1 MFLRIYSLL
10 LIVLVSFTNVH
21 VYAEDKNTENSVIS
35 NIIIKGNNR
44 VTDNTILSY
53 SNVEE
58 GDRFS
63 PELVKKIIK
72 DLYETKYFDDIS
84 VSLNFNDLIITVSEK
99 PIISE
104 IILTD
109 NNIVEDEDILKALE
123 DVNISNTMPYDKNIF
138 DKIEQELIR
147 LYFDRGRYNADIS
160 SKITKLERNR
170 VSIELI
176 IKEGDAS
183 AIKEINIIG
192 NKSFSKKEILRVM
205 SSGTKYFFEFW
216 SSKDTYSS
224 SVLRSDISKIEN
236 YYLNRGYVRFRILS
250 NQVNLSNDN
259 QDIIITINIDEG
271 ERYEFGDIK
280 VYGNS
285 VVSPEILK
293 SSLMEVMLPK
303 QTFSRQKIQESEKLL
318 AYLLGDEG
326 FAFPEVLS
334 LPIIDDVTKIVDVEF
349 RVDPGQRSTVRRINI
364 TGNINTND
372 EVYRRELRQF
382 ESSLHSNLHIER
394 SKIRLQRLKF
404 VEDVKVI
411 KTKVSNSS
419 DMVDVTFEIKERKS
433 GEFKVSAGWS
443 DTDGAI
449 FDINLQQDNFLGYG
463 KNVGL
468 KASKSTVNTS
478 LQFLLT
484 DPYFTYDGVSR
495 TVSSTI
501 SATDVSGT
509 STSTYLSDTF
519 AVGIAYDIPIS
530 ETSTFGVGYDIS
542 LTEFTQTIA
551 SPKVVTHH
559 IADHG
564 TSSLGVKL
572 IANYVTDTRN
582 RTVFAETG
590 VLTQLNS
597 NIFLAA
603 SGASHASVT
612 FRTESNKNYILKT
625 FGFDWPTVFQLKT
638 TVGAGFG
645 LNGATS
651 LPFYNKFFAGGN
663 GTVRGY
669 KGSSLG
675 PLTYNAPSTLVG
687 SGFHSC
693 RAKAIPGKYRKC
705 DAVGGD
711 FMTVAQL
718 NWVFS
723 PPPFLGEDTR
733 ALRTTL
739 FVDVGNVFEKVNN
752 FDYNELR
759 GSYGIEFNVLTP
771 IGAVSVGFVSTI
783 NSKEGDDTQPV
794 IFQLGGNF

>member
-1 MFLRIYSLL
+1 ML
-10 LIVLVSFTNVH
+10 LVSFTNMN

-109 NNIVEDEDILKALE
+109 NNIIDDEDILKALE

-170 VSIELI
+170 VSVELI

-183 AIKEINIIG
+183 SIKEINIIG
-192 NKSFSKKEILRVM
+192 NKNFSNKEILRVM

-224 SVLRSDISKIEN
+224 SVLRSDITKIEN

-303 QTFSRQKIQESEKLL
+303 QTFSRKKLQESEELL

-394 SKIRLQRLKF
+394 SKIRIQRLKF
-404 VEDVKVI
+404 VESVKVI

-419 DMVDVTFEIKERKS
+419 DMIDVTFEIKERKS

-463 KNVGL
+463 KNLGL

-478 LQFLLT
+478 IQFLLT

-495 TVSSTI
+495 TVSTTI
-501 SATDVSGT
+501 SKTDVSGT

-519 AVGIAYDIPIS
+519 AVGIAYDVPIT
-530 ETSTFGVGYDIS
+530 ETSTFGIGYDIS

-551 SPKVVTHH
+551 SPVIVAHH

-564 TSSLGVKL
+564 TSSLGIK
-572 IANYVTDTRN
+572 IKANYVTDTRN

-590 VLTQLNS
+590 VLTRLDT
-597 NIFLAA
+597 NIF
-603 SGASHASVT
+603 
-612 FRTESNKNYILKT
+612 
-625 FGFDWPTVFQLKT
+625 
-638 TVGAGFG
+638 
-645 LNGATS
+645 
-651 LPFYNKFFAGGN
+651 
-663 GTVRGY
+663 
-669 KGSSLG
+669 
-675 PLTYNAPSTLVG
+675 
-687 SGFHSC
+687 
-693 RAKAIPGKYRKC
+693 
-705 DAVGGD
+705 
-711 FMTVAQL
+711 
-718 NWVFS
+718 
-723 PPPFLGEDTR
+723 
-733 ALRTTL
+733 
-739 FVDVGNVFEKVNN
+739 
-752 FDYNELR
+752 
-759 GSYGIEFNVLTP
+759 
-771 IGAVSVGFVSTI
+771 
-783 NSKEGDDTQPV
+783 
-794 IFQLGGNF
+794 

>member
-1 MFLRIYSLL
+1 MFFRIFFLL
-10 LIVLVSFTNVH
+10 LIFLIPLHSTNA
-21 VYAEDKNTENSVIS
+21 YAEDEGVKNPIIS
-35 NIIIKGNNR
+35 NIIIQGNNR

-53 SNVEE
+53 SNVEQ
-58 GDRFS
+58 GDKFS
-63 PELVKKIIK
+63 PELVKQIIQ

-84 VSLNFNDLIITVSEK
+84 VSLQFNDLIINVSEK
-99 PIISE
+99 PIISK

-109 NNIVEDEDILKALE
+109 NNIIEDEDILIALE
-123 DVNISNTMPYDKNIF
+123 DVGITNTRPYDKNIF
-138 DKIEQELIR
+138 DKIEQELVR
-147 LYFDRGRYNADIS
+147 LYFDRGRYNATIS
-160 SKITKLERNR
+160 SKVTKLERNR
-170 VSIELI
+170 VSVELVI
-176 IKEGDAS
+176 NEGDAS
-183 AIKEINIIG
+183 SIKEINIIG
-192 NKSFSKKEILRVM
+192 NKVFSNDKIISIM

-224 SVLRSDISKIEN
+224 SILRSDIGKIEN

-259 QDIIITINIDEG
+259 KDIIITINIDEG
-271 ERYEFGDIK
+271 EKYEFGDIK
-280 VYGNS
+280 LYGNS
-285 VVSPEILK
+285 VVDPEVIKK
-293 SSLMEVMLPK
+293 SLTEIILPK
-303 QTFSRQKIQESEKLL
+303 QTFSRQKLQESEELIS
-318 AYLLGDEG
+318 YLLGDEG

-334 LPIIDDVTKIVDVEF
+334 LPIIDDITKIVDVEF

-364 TGNINTND
+364 VGNDNTND

-382 ESSLHSNLHIER
+382 ESSLHSNKSIER

-404 VEDVKVI
+404 VENVEVT

-419 DMVDVTFEIKERKS
+419 DLVDVTFTIKERKS

-463 KNVGL
+463 KNIGL

-484 DPYFTYDGVSR
+484 DPYYTFDGVSR
-495 TVSSTI
+495 TLAATV
-501 SATDVSGT
+501 SATDVS
-509 STSTYLSDTF
+509 STSTASYLSDTF
-519 AVGIAYDIPIS
+519 SAGVMYNMPVS
-530 ETSTFGVGYDIS
+530 ETATFGIGYDVS
-542 LTEFTQTIA
+542 LTDFTTTIG
-551 SPKVVTHH
+551 SPIIVTHH
-559 IADHG
+559 ITDHG
-564 TSSLGVKL
+564 NTAFGVK
-572 IANYVTDTRN
+572 IKSSYVTDTRN

-590 VLTQLNS
+590 VLTQLNGD
-597 NIFLAA
+597 IFLSA
-603 SGASHASVT
+603 SGASHMSAT
-612 FRTESNKNYILKT
+612 YRTESNKGYMLKT

-638 TVGAGFG
+638 TVGIGAGLG
-645 LNGATS
+645 SATS
-651 LPFYNKFFAGGN
+651 LPFYNKYFAGGN

-675 PLTYNAPSTLVG
+675 PLTYNAGRNETT
-687 SGFHSC
+687 C
-693 RAKAIPGKYRKC
+693 AAKAIPGKYIEC

-711 FMTVAQL
+711 FMTSAQF

-739 FVDVGNVFEKVNN
+739 FFDIGNVFEKVNN

-759 GSYGIEFNVLTP
+759 ASYGIEFNVLTP
-771 IGAVSVGFVSTI
+771 IGGVSVGLVSAI
-783 NSKEGDDTQPV
+783 NDQEGDDTQPV
-794 IFQLGGNF
+794 IFQLGGAF